1 MSQKPTLEDLI
12 GIEYAKLG
20 FFKEVQEKVAEL
32 QASNLKLELKR
43 RHIQGILDGITDV
56 MAIISLD
63 FRITSVN
70 RVFYNVFE
78 ETDPAGKFCF
88 QVFRRQECRCSS
100 CPMTIALAT
109 NQVCRQLEIFP
120 VNGKNRHFEITA
132 SPLRNP
138 EGVPCHILVLKRDVT
153 REKEYQAKYYQ
164 AEKMATVGAL
174 AAGVAHEI
182 NNPLTAISG
191 FAEGLKRRLP
201 RLKEKVDTD
210 LAEDFDEYIDIILK
224 ECRRCQ
230 GIVQNLLDFGRP
242 KSNHFCSLD
251 LNSVIQDTL
260 KLLQNHLKAYPRE
273 HIRLKL
279 QDPLP
284 SIYGDA
290 SQLKQVI
297 LNLLFNALDATGE
310 KGCITLRT
318 FSRRSGEEEWVGLA
332 VEDTGTGI
340 PSEHLDKLFEP
351 FFTTKPAG
359 KGIGIGLPTCYNIIQ
374 NHGGEIVV
382 CSEEFKGSTFLVRLP
397 SGASALPVL
406 TL

>member
-1 MSQKPTLEDLI
+1 MSSKPTIEDLI

-20 FFKEVQEKVAEL
+20 FFKDVQEKVAEL

-56 MAIISLD
+56 MAILTLD

-70 RVFYNVFE
+70 QVFYNIFGGGN
-78 ETDPAGKFCF
+78 PAGKFCF
-88 QVFRRQECRCSS
+88 EAFRSQRSRCIS
-100 CPMTIALAT
+100 CPVEVALAT

-138 EGVPCHILVLKRDVT
+138 EGAPCHVLVLKRDVT
-153 REKEYQAKYYQ
+153 LEKEYQAKYYQ
-164 AEKMATVGAL
+164 AEKMATVGVL

-182 NNPLTAISG
+182 NNPLTAIFG

-201 RLKEKVDTD
+201 RLKEQVDAE

-251 LNSVIQDTL
+251 LNAVLHDTM
-260 KLLQNHLKAYPRE
+260 KLLQNHLKYYPE
-273 HIRLKL
+273 DHIRLEL
-279 QDPLP
+279 ESPLP
-284 SIYGDA
+284 SIHGDA
-290 SQLKQVI
+290 SQLKQVV
-297 LNLLFNALDATGE
+297 LNLLFNALDATSE
-310 KGCITLRT
+310 KGSILLRT
-318 FSRRSGEEEWVGLA
+318 FSGKEGWIGMS
-332 VEDTGTGI
+332 VEDTGAGI

-359 KGIGIGLPTCYNIIQ
+359 KGVGIGLSTCYNIIQ

-382 CSEEFKGSTFLVRLP
+382 CSEETRGSTFLVRLP
-397 SGASALPVL
+397 RTSADYRVV
-406 TL
+406 TI

>member
-1 MSQKPTLEDLI
+1 
-12 GIEYAKLG
+12 
-20 FFKEVQEKVAEL
+20 
-32 QASNLKLELKR
+32 
-43 RHIQGILDGITDV
+43 
-56 MAIISLD
+56 MA
-63 FRITSVN
+63 
-70 RVFYNVFE
+70 
-78 ETDPAGKFCF
+78 
-88 QVFRRQECRCSS
+88 
-100 CPMTIALAT
+100 IALAT

-138 EGVPCHILVLKRDVT
+138 EGAPCHILVLKRDVT

-164 AEKMATVGAL
+164 AEKMATVGVL

-201 RLKEKVDTD
+201 RLKEKVDPD

-242 KSNHFCSLD
+242 KSNHFCPLD
-251 LNSVIQDTL
+251 LNSVIRETL
-260 KLLQNHLKAYPRE
+260 KLLQNHLKAYPEE

-279 QDPLP
+279 QDHLP
-284 SIYGDA
+284 PIYGDA

-310 KGCITLRT
+310 KGCITLCT

-382 CSEEFKGSTFLVRLP
+382 CSEELKGSTFLVRLP